1 MLPFL
6 EREVDL
12 SREYADYFAPYDHIA
27 DPLIDNVD
35 EGMTKSLR
43 KLFRELRDELVPIV
57 RTLSSRRRAAP
68 KSNCASSP
76 NDPQR
81 QVSSIFG

>member
-27 DPLIDNVD
+27 DPLIDTVD
-35 EGMTKSLR
+35 KGMTKSHR
-43 KLFRELRDELVPIV
+43 RHFRELRDDLVPIV
-57 RTLSSRRRAAP
+57 RTISGSTEDR
-68 KSNCASSP
+68 
-76 NDPQR
+76 
-81 QVSSIFG
+81 